1 MTRRKLERDRL
12 GTLALA
18 RADCGTFGAARNS
31 VDTGGVVAESVVALD
46 VSVLGGG
53 NSQGADGE
61 SVFAARD
68 AWTRR

>member
-12 GTLALA
+12 GALTLAG
-18 RADCGTFGAARNS
+18 ADSGTVGAARDG
-31 VDTGGVVAESVVALD
+31 VDTSGVVAESVVAFD
-46 VSVLGGG
+46 IGVLGGG
-53 NSQGADGE
+53 DGQRANGE